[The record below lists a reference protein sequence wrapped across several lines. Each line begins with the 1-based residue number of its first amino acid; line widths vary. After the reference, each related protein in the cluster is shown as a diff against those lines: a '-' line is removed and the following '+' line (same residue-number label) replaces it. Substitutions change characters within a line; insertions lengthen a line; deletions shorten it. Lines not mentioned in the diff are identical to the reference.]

1 MYPTRPAISKLY
13 KYAHYPQLESCAFI
27 VRETYVISFSL
38 VDLTSKDIDLFTFNL
53 IMGPPETLISSSLEL
68 SAILLIRLP
77 ARANVVRKTRYLLD
91 YIDLVLEVDVYHGKH
106 EGLITLEFEFQSI
119 EQAELFELPGWID
132 PAIDVTDDPRFKNK
146 ELSRS
151 RKTPDLQLLK

>member
-1 MYPTRPAISKLY
+1 MRKIGGKHKLTIKSQGALTRD
-13 KYAHYPQLESCAFI
+13 
-27 VRETYVISFSL
+27 ET
-38 VDLTSKDIDLFTFNL
+38 
-53 IMGPPETLISSSLEL
+53 EL
-68 SAILLIRLP
+68 SVPGFLFDLLWPLTGS
-77 ARANVVRKTRYLLD
+77 NVVRKTRYLLD
-91 YIDLVLEVDVYHGKH
+91 YIDPVLEVDVYSRKH
-106 EGLITLEFEFQSI
+106 EGLITLECEFQSI

>member
-1 MYPTRPAISKLY
+1 MRKIGGKHKLTIKSHGTLTRD
-13 KYAHYPQLESCAFI
+13 ETERFI
-27 VRETYVISFSL
+27 PGALFSL
-38 VDLTSKDIDLFTFNL
+38 LWPITGS
-53 IMGPPETLISSSLEL
+53 
-68 SAILLIRLP
+68 
-77 ARANVVRKTRYLLD
+77 NVVRKTRYLLD

-106 EGLITLEFEFQSI
+106 EGLITLECEFQSI